1 MTDFQN
7 HDVDGADGG
16 TPFVTERKSSETTV
30 QAILR
35 GITTITGVDETELD
49 PLYDAVAVEAL
60 TALVEHGDRPIRVT
74 FGYEGHTVVVDG
86 DGSIRIVDDPP
97 RNPPAGSD

>member
-1 MTDFQN
+1 MTDCQN
-7 HDVDGADGG
+7 HDDDGADCG

-30 QAILR
+30 EAILR
-35 GITTITGVDETELD
+35 GVATITGVDETELD

-60 TALVEHGDRPIRVT
+60 TALVDHGDRPIRVT

-97 RNPPAGSD
+97 RNPRAGSD